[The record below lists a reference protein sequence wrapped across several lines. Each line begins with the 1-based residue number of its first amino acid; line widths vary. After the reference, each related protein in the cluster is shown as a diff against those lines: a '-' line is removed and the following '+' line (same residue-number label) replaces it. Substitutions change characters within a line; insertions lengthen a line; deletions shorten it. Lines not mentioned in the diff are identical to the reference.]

1 MKKFKIGLI
10 GFGNIGQ
17 KRFNSLCFI
26 KNIKIQIEY
35 IVEKN
40 KKNKTPKNIKRYDNY
55 QKINLIPV
63 DLIIVAVPTK
73 ISEKIIKNLAGKFNL
88 LVEKPISTNLR
99 LINSFIQKSNTNN
112 KIIKIGYNLRFDDG
126 LIKTKN
132 IFDKNKIGQIYYV
145 KINYANG
152 AAKTNTNSVGSLY
165 DMGSHSLNLLKWF
178 FQDSY
183 FSIKKT
189 LHQKN
194 EFLRK
199 TKIDNG
205 FSLIK
210 IDDISC
216 FFHHGFCNWNNIF
229 KFEIYGS
236 KGYLEVSSLSKWGN
250 QIVSYGLRKYPSGKP
265 FIKQFKFK
273 IDNSWKNEI
282 IFVINSILKSDK
294 KNKVSINNE
303 SSDVLKLI
311 NKIKKNEKY

>member
-1 MKKFKIGLI
+1 MRKFKIGLI

-17 KRFNSLCFI
+17 KRFNSLRYI

-55 QKINLIPV
+55 QKINSIPV

-88 LVEKPISTNLR
+88 LIEKPISTNLR
-99 LINSFIQKSNTNN
+99 LINLFIQKSNTNN
-112 KIIKIGYNLRFDDG
+112 KIIKIGYNLRFDEG
-126 LIKTKN
+126 LIKAKK
-132 IFDKNKIGQIYYV
+132 IFNKNKIGQIYYV

-152 AAKTNTNSVGSLY
+152 AAKTNTNSVGSLH
-165 DMGSHSLNLLKWF
+165 DMGSHSLNLLQWF
-178 FQDSY
+178 FHDSD

-194 EFLRK
+194 EFLSK

-210 IDDISC
+210 IDDILC

-236 KGYLEVSSLSKWGN
+236 KGYLNISSLSKWGN
-250 QIVSYGLRKYPSGKP
+250 QIVTYGLRKYPSGKP

-282 IFVINSILKSDK
+282 IFVINLILKDNR
-294 KNKVSINNE
+294 KNKISINNE
-303 SSDVLKLI
+303 SFETLKLI
-311 NKIKKNEKY
+311 KKIEKNEKY